1 MRTHGEHLLFLLAQR
16 EDVRQAFLPD
26 AQMRPPRCLEGR
38 SDGESAGVRDLHD
51 DAVEG
56 RQLVL
61 ADNRLHAGV
70 GGIMVELGRL
80 V

>member
-1 MRTHGEHLLFLLAQR
+1 
-16 EDVRQAFLPD
+16 
-26 AQMRPPRCLEGR
+26 MRPPRYLEGR

-51 DAVEG
+51 DAFKG